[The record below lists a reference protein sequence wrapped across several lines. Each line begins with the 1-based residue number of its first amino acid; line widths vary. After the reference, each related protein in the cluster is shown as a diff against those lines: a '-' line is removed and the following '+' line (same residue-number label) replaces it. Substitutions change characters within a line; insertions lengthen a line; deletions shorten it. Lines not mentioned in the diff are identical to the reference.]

1 MTEEK
6 RTIKKIHNVILENR
20 NSLTLSGV
28 TDVGSFDEQI
38 IIVNTDIGD
47 LTIKGENLHISRLS
61 IETGDLTVDG
71 TISQLIYS
79 EVQSKNGGFLSKLL
93 R

>member
-6 RTIKKIHNVILENR
+6 RTVKKIHNIILENR
-20 NSLTLSGV
+20 SSLTLSGV
-28 TDVGSFDEQI
+28 TDVGSFDEQV
-38 IIVNTDIGD
+38 IIVSTDIGE

-71 TISQLIYS
+71 TISQLSYS
-79 EVQSKNGGFLSKLL
+79 EVQNKNGGFLSKLL

>member
-6 RTIKKIHNVILENR
+6 RTVKRPHNLILENR
-20 NSLTLSGV
+20 NSLTLSGISE
-28 TDVGSFDEQI
+28 VGSFDEQV
-38 IIVNTDIGD
+38 IIVNTDIGE
-47 LTIKGENLHISRLS
+47 LTIKGENLHINKLS

-71 TISQLIYS
+71 NISQLFYS
-79 EVQSKNGGFLSKLL
+79 QTQTKNGSFLSRLL

>member
-1 MTEEK
+1 MPEEK
-6 RTIKKIHNVILENR
+6 RTIKKIHNIILENR
-20 NSLTLSGV
+20 SSLTLSGV
-28 TDVGSFDEQI
+28 TDVGSFDEQV
-38 IIVNTDIGD
+38 IIVSTDIGE

-71 TISQLIYS
+71 TISQLSYS
-79 EVQSKNGGFLSKLL
+79 EVQNKSGGFLSKLL